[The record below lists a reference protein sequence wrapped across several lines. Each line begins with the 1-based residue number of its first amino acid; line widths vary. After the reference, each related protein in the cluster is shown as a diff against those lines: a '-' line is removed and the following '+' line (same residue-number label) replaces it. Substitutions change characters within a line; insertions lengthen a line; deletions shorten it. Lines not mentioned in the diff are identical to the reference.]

1 MATARGIG
9 LTIKVPV
16 SINTGGLRFLDEGW
30 NYMRLFDRVDSTSVD
45 RREFHLAVFSLSVIA
60 VLVAGMAF
68 LMYPTI
74 ESHPIMFST
83 RTLKIS
89 FFGFCALSL
98 LLLGYLIDRQI
109 VVRRLRRE
117 ISRAEARYTELHRQ
131 VGKDLLEALAGM
143 NHFQD
148 RLTMEFRRAVNLR
161 DTLSVVVIR
170 LTPNPNVVNPA
181 EITAALG
188 DAVKAIGRKLRREDS
203 LYNFSEGVFGVMLP
217 GVSVQNARMVAA
229 RLTESLNDVSGA
241 IDRFAHEVKIFNY
254 PQHAATASELESA
267 VRSLLPT
274 ELVSEPS
281 ITEAF
286 EMHQT
291 RRSR

>member
-1 MATARGIG
+1 
-9 LTIKVPV
+9 
-16 SINTGGLRFLDEGW
+16 
-30 NYMRLFDRVDSTSVD
+30 MRLFDRVDSTSID

-60 VLVAGMAF
+60 VLVAGIAI

-74 ESHPIMFST
+74 ESHPVIFSA

-98 LLLGYLIDRQI
+98 LLLGYLVDRQI

-117 ISRAEARYTELHRQ
+117 IRRAEARYTELHRQ

-161 DTLSVVVIR
+161 DTLSVVVIVLR
-170 LTPNPNVVNPA
+170 PNANLVNRG

-203 LYNFSEGVFGVMLP
+203 LYNFAEGIFGIMLP
-217 GVSVQNARMVAA
+217 GVSVQNARIVAA
-229 RLTESLNDVSGA
+229 RLAESLNDVSGA
-241 IDRFAHEVKIFNY
+241 VDRFTHEVKIFNY

-267 VRSLLPT
+267 VRSLLPN
-274 ELVSEPS
+274 EMMSEPS
-281 ITEAF
+281 IAEAF
-286 EMHQT
+286 EPQHT